1 MVIVMITT
9 WFPHNKTSEAGKM
22 FIESS
27 KKFPQDKSLSKHLL
41 NNAIATT
48 KEGYKTVNASEI
60 KEGKLKEYL
69 ARLHKQLTFI
79 ANGIEGYKYQ
89 IEVMSSIV
97 EAMDVLGLKPP
108 E

>member
-9 WFPHNKTSEAGKM
+9 WFPQDKTSEVGKI

-27 KKFPQDKSLSKHLL
+27 KKFPPDKSLSKHLL
-41 NNAIATT
+41 NNAIIAT

-60 KEGKLKEYL
+60 KDGKLKEYL
-69 ARLHKQLTFI
+69 ARLNKNLIFI
-79 ANGIEGYKYQ
+79 ANGIEGYKFQ
-89 IEVMSSIV
+89 IEVMSSLI
-97 EAMDVLGLKPP
+97 EALDVLGLKPP